1 MTNLKDAIDNPDE
14 LEQAA
19 EEDRKRKQ
27 AEARR
32 KRREATK
39 YGSMLETGE

>member
-1 MTNLKDAIDNPDE
+1 MTNLKDHIDNADE

-19 EEDRKRKQ
+19 EDDRKRKQ

-32 KRREATK
+32 RRREATK
-39 YGSMLETGE
+39 YGSMLETDE

>member
-1 MTNLKDAIDNPDE
+1 MTNLKDAIDNADE

-19 EEDRKRKQ
+19 EDDRKRKQ

-32 KRREATK
+32 RRREATK
-39 YGSMLETGE
+39 YGAMLETDE